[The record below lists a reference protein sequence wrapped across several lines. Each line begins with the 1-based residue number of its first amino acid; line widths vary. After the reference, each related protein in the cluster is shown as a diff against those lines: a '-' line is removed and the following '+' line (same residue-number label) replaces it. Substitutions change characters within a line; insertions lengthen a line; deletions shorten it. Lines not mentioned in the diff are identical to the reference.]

1 VTLLIK
7 WFEQKLE
14 MVVVWFV
21 GVDLGWN
28 YDFGHP

>member
-14 MVVVWFV
+14 MAVVQFV